1 MTAGAHRHGRRD
13 NGLHA
18 TAYAVAGDVDP
29 RVGEHLLDVLGLAGI
44 AAYLQPTADLHPVTR
59 TTTLPS
65 RPIDRL
71 YVDRDHLDE
80 ARGYL
85 DKLGPA
91 AMPATA
97 ADDPTAAAPAAKDP
111 TAPDPVHQ
119 TEPAA
124 DTPGDTGARNA
135 EPDVDAAWAAIVA
148 GYDTPAESPVPPW
161 PVAEDL
167 AEPTRTAEPA
177 DETSTEVEPRRPAT
191 DWRAERTG
199 PDLLDQLDAEEDEG
213 YEPPPPPP
221 LPRPSWYAAL
231 AVVAIALG
239 LVLCIRPD
247 LVGYLGLGE
256 AFGLALG
263 FGCLLA
269 GFVTLVIRLRPG
281 DDEDDDT
288 DDGAVV

>member
-80 ARGYL
+80 AREYL

-91 AMPATA
+91 AAPAA
-97 ADDPTAAAPAAKDP
+97 AAGEDPTAAAAKPAPDP
-111 TAPDPVHQ
+111 TAP
-119 TEPAA
+119 EPAPAPEPPA
-124 DTPGDTGARNA
+124 DPARA
-135 EPDVDAAWAAIVA
+135 DADVDAAWAAIVA
-148 GYDTPAESPVPPW
+148 QYDRPAESPIPPW

-167 AEPTRTAEPA
+167 AEEPA
-177 DETSTEVEPRRPAT
+177 PRAAPDDTPPAGTVTRRPAT
-191 DWRAERTG
+191 DWRAERDG

-221 LPRPSWYAAL
+221 LPRPSWYAAV
-231 AVVAIALG
+231 AVVGIALG

-247 LVGYLGLGE
+247 LVGFIGLGE
-256 AFGLALG
+256 GGGLALG

-281 DDEDDDT
+281 DDEDDDS